1 MIVLT
6 PNINELKLLQ
16 PVQTKTNKKH
26 LLNYQILDKTEC
38 IIYAKGEIDRIISS
52 DLTIELYDQGC
63 PRRCG
68 GIGDVLSGV
77 IAAIFSMNG
86 NISLIQ
92 SQDFIQCI
100 FLSGKLVRLA
110 SKLAFEKR
118 KRSMSAIDV
127 IENLSIAFEQIF
139 E

>member
-1 MIVLT
+1 MT
-6 PNINELKLLQ
+6 PNINELQLLN
-16 PVQTKTNKKH
+16 PVETKTVEKYI
-26 LLNYQILDKTEC
+26 LNYQILDKLEC

-52 DLTIELYDQGC
+52 VSTIELCDQGC

-77 IAAIFSMNG
+77 IAAIISMSG
-86 NISLIQ
+86 NIPVIQ
-92 SQDFIQCI
+92 SQDFVQCI

-110 SKLAFEKR
+110 SKLSFEKR

-127 IENLSIAFEQIF
+127 IENLSMAFEQIF

>member
-1 MIVLT
+1 MT
-6 PNINELKLLQ
+6 PNINELQLLN
-16 PVQTKTNKKH
+16 PVETKTVEKYI
-26 LLNYQILDKTEC
+26 LNYQILDKLEC

-52 DLTIELYDQGC
+52 VSTIELCDQGC

-77 IAAIFSMNG
+77 IAAIISMSG
-86 NISLIQ
+86 NIPVIQ
-92 SQDFIQCI
+92 SQDFVQCI

-110 SKLAFEKR
+110 SKLSFEKR